1 MKILVIGAGK
11 GIGRQTVLRGAAA
24 GHQMRA
30 MSRSGSSELPE
41 GAEEFLGDALVA
53 EDIGR
58 AVEGMDAVISAL
70 GIKETPAM
78 LWREV
83 TLFSEA
89 TRLLIPAMEAA
100 DVRRLIVVTGFG
112 AGDSRQAMSWAER
125 TGHGLV
131 LGKPYADKDRQ
142 EELVRDSG
150 LDWTIA
156 RPVILTNGRYTG
168 YIGIHANP
176 AKWRNGLIS
185 RADVAGY
192 LIDAAESGRDLH
204 QAVVLRREG

>member
-1 MKILVIGAGK
+1 
-11 GIGRQTVLRGAAA
+11 
-24 GHQMRA
+24 
-30 MSRSGSSELPE
+30 
-41 GAEEFLGDALVA
+41 
-53 EDIGR
+53 
-58 AVEGMDAVISAL
+58 
-70 GIKETPAM
+70 M

-168 YIGIHANP
+168 HIGVHADP

-192 LIDAAESGRDLH
+192 LIDAAARGRAGIPACRKGPRSPLGGRRKPTKLWDFIP
-204 QAVVLRREG
+204 QALRPYR